1 MADKNG
7 RPIPLEQL
15 ASLKLE
21 DGPAQ
26 VSRDAIRRRIIIQCN
41 VRGRDLAGFVGEAK
55 QKVERD
61 VKLPSGYT
69 LTWGGTF
76 KNLQEAS
83 ARLAV
88 AVPVALVMIF
98 VLLHSTFNSSKLAML
113 IFLNVPM
120 AATGGIFAL
129 ALRRAA
135 VLHLRGRRLHR
146 IIRCGRAQ
154 RRGARDLHRGPSQ
167 VRPAGHRCGF

>member
-1 MADKNG
+1 M
-7 RPIPLEQL
+7 
-15 ASLKLE
+15 
-21 DGPAQ
+21 
-26 VSRDAIRRRIIIQCN
+26 
-41 VRGRDLAGFVGEAK
+41 AGFVGEAK

-120 AATGGIFAL
+120 AATGGIFASHCGGC
-129 ALRRAA
+129 RSPFPRASA
-135 VLHLRGRRLHR
+135 SSHYSVWP
-146 IIRCGRAQ
+146 CSTAWC
-154 RRGARDLHRGPSQ
+154 S
-167 VRPAGHRCGF
+167 